1 MALADDV
8 PQAWRATLAGELTQ
22 PYFAE
27 LAAFVDAE
35 RKAHAVFPAPELT
48 FAALARTPP
57 EHVRV
62 VLLGQDPY
70 PTKGNANGLAFSVN
84 AGQRIPASLKNIF
97 TLLATDVGATPAPH
111 GDLGQWA
118 DQGVLLLNTVLTVRE
133 KEPAS
138 HAKKGWETFTKAILT
153 ALAAGP
159 RPLVFL
165 LLGAHAQK
173 LGAMVDPQRHAL
185 VTAAHPSPMSVEKFF
200 QSRPF
205 SAVNAALAAQGRG
218 AIDWQI
224 R

>member
-1 MALADDV
+1 MGLADDI
-8 PQAWRATLAGELTQ
+8 PLAWKPLLAGEVAQ

-35 RKAHAVFPAPELT
+35 RAAHAVFPAPELT

-57 EHVRV
+57 EKVRV

-84 AGQRIPASLKNIF
+84 PGQRIPASLKNLF
-97 TLLATDVGATPAPH
+97 TELANDVGAAPAPH

-138 HAKKGWETFTKAILT
+138 HARKGWETFTKAILT
-153 ALAAGP
+153 ALANGP
-159 RPLVFL
+159 TPLVFL

-173 LGAMVDPQRHAL
+173 LGALVDPQRHAL
-185 VTAAHPSPMSVEKFF
+185 VSAAHPSPMSVEKFF
-200 QSRPF
+200 GSKPF
-205 SAVNAALAAQGRG
+205 SSVNTALATKGHG
-218 AIDWQI
+218 PIDWQI